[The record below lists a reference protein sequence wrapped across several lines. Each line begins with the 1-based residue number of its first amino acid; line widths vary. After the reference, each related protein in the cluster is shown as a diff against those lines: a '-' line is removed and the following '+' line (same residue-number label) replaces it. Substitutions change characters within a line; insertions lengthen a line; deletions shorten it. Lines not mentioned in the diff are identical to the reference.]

1 MWKKIFNYFLKKM
14 DNPSFQTSFK
24 LEKIFPVFFNG
35 INYSGNKSDF
45 LILIL
50 SACGIHPICLY
61 LSHHKSVK
69 RQIQYFI
76 AFVFFLLKSGTFV
89 GILWKKKKRID
100 IHACGYY
107 FTMHHML
114 RCFRSY
120 LFIIWNS
127 GYVTS
132 NIQILY
138 LKSKTKD

>member
-1 MWKKIFNYFLKKM
+1 MPCSATVKHRFNFLVTSILNIRYKEMWKKIFNYFFLKM

-76 AFVFFLLKSGTFV
+76 AFVFLFAEIRHFRRHSLKE
-89 GILWKKKKRID
+89 KKKNW
-100 IHACGYY
+100 HPC
-107 FTMHHML
+107 MWL
-114 RCFRSY
+114 
-120 LFIIWNS
+120 L
-127 GYVTS
+127 
-132 NIQILY
+132 LY
-138 LKSKTKD
+138 NAPHVKMF

>member
-1 MWKKIFNYFLKKM
+1 M

-76 AFVFFLLKSGTFV
+76 AFVFLFAEIRHFRRHSLKE
-89 GILWKKKKRID
+89 KKKRID

-120 LFIIWNS
+120 LFIIWSS